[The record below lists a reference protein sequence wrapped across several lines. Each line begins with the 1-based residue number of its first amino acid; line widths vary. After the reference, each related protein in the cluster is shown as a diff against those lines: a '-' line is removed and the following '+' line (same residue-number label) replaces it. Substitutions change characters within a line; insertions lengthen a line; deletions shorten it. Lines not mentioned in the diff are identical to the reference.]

1 SRRRV
6 RADLPRRD
14 AAARDAGRDR
24 RLRARLQPDAR
35 RLRDAADPGRNRD
48 QVRLG
53 GRLHRCAGP
62 VQPAARDGVVGGA
75 AGRGAAGLCDPEAPD
90 PSLRGIRMNGSRPFR
105 VARVLAAALVYGF
118 LLGPMLVVALFSF
131 SDKSFFT
138 FPPSGFSLRW
148 YRAAWESG
156 LFLDPAVR
164 SLALAALSTLIAA

>member
-1 SRRRV
+1 
-6 RADLPRRD
+6 
-14 AAARDAGRDR
+14 
-24 RLRARLQPDAR
+24 
-35 RLRDAADPGRNRD
+35 
-48 QVRLG
+48 LG

-131 SDKSFFT
+131 SDKSFFA
-138 FPPSGFSLRW
+138 FPPSGFSLRG

-156 LFLDPAVR
+156 PFLAPAVR
-164 SLALAALSTLIAA
+164 CLALAALSTLIAAAFSIPAALALRRTRSPRLRAIVEFLFLSPLIVPALI